1 MARVPYV
8 NREDLDGEGQEI
20 YDRIRRDRNSETVGL
35 QFRALLH
42 NPQAAGFL
50 TSMGAQLRFKS
61 ALPEALKEF
70 AASKHLSYTEAV
82 RRAIAI
88 AKYIDDEISEGRK
101 VQTVDPDRADIR
113 ELILI

>member
-1 MARVPYV
+1 VSDNEATREPRTTTQNLVRLSV
-8 NREDLDGEGQEI
+8 NM
-20 YDRIRRDRNSETVGL
+20 NPET
-35 QFRALLH
+35 A
-42 NPQAAGFL
+42 
-50 TSMGAQLRFKS
+50 
-61 ALPEALKEF
+61 EALKEF

>member
-1 MARVPYV
+1 MSDNEATREPRTATQNLVRLSV
-8 NREDLDGEGQEI
+8 NM
-20 YDRIRRDRNSETVGL
+20 NPET
-35 QFRALLH
+35 A
-42 NPQAAGFL
+42 
-50 TSMGAQLRFKS
+50 
-61 ALPEALKEF
+61 EALKEF
-70 AASKHLSYTEAV
+70 ASSKHLSYTEAV